1 MNPSKSNTEDGSTAS
16 PDSSTNDSSH
26 SSFWEDPPEWAE
38 KLNEEGAEVV
48 PVGGSQSEALAYITL
63 RKSNQIGV
71 SQRAMHE
78 YFDGVETVAIGVQ
91 TPSGGGSKKLYL
103 IPVDEEEDVPFAA
116 DLRETDSGSGTI
128 RVGKPYEHFD
138 LQPEEAERYKVDW
151 DEDLEAVVANL
162 NTSPLNN

>member
-1 MNPSKSNTEDGSTAS
+1 MNPPNDGGDNDPTQGSE
-16 PDSSTNDSSH
+16 PSTNDSSR

-63 RKSNQIGV
+63 RKNNEIGI
-71 SQRAMHE
+71 SQRAMYEH
-78 YFDGVETVAIGVQ
+78 FDGVNTVAIGVQ
-91 TPSGGGSKKLYL
+91 SPSGGGAKKLYL
-103 IPVDEEEDVPFAA
+103 IPIDDDEDVPFAA
-116 DLRETDSGSGTI
+116 DVRVSDSGSGAI

-138 LQPEEAERYKVDW
+138 LQPEEAERYSVKR
-151 DEDLEAVVANL
+151 DEDLNAVVANL

>member
-1 MNPSKSNTEDGSTAS
+1 MNQSDSNVEDGLTE
-16 PDSSTNDSSH
+16 SSDPTTNDSSQ
-26 SSFWEDPPEWAE
+26 SSFWEDPPEWAK
-38 KLNEEGAEVV
+38 KLNDEGAEVV

-63 RKSNQIGV
+63 RQSNEIGV

-91 TPSGGGSKKLYL
+91 SPSGGGAKKLYL
-103 IPVDEEEDVPFAA
+103 IPIDDSADVPFAA
-116 DLRETDSGSGTI
+116 DIHVTDSGSGTI

-138 LQPEEAERYKVDW
+138 LKPEEAERYRIKW
-151 DEDLEAVVANL
+151 DEDLNAVVANL